1 MKKMRRSSTCRAKER
16 DVDNRKDKRISEQND
31 VWIKDGGVGWKPGAP
46 PKINASTHDLSIS
59 GARISCKAGF
69 PVGHLLHIV
78 VYFKRSGQML
88 CVDGEVK
95 WSAKGKGRRYEVGV
109 EFLHALPDTVVAL
122 IGHIYGKETG
132 VPLSVS

>member
-1 MKKMRRSSTCRAKER
+1 
-16 DVDNRKDKRISEQND
+16 VDNRKDKRIGEQND
-31 VWIKDGGVGWKPGAP
+31 VWIKDEGVGWRPGAP

-59 GARISCKAGF
+59 GARICCKADF

-78 VYFKRSGQML
+78 IYFKRSGQML

-95 WSAKGKGRRYEVGV
+95 WSTRTKGRRHEVGV
-109 EFLHALPDTVVAL
+109 EFLHTLPDTVVAL

-132 VPLSVS
+132 IPVSIS

>member
-1 MKKMRRSSTCRAKER
+1 
-16 DVDNRKDKRISEQND
+16 VDNRKDKRIGEQND
-31 VWIKDGGVGWKPGAP
+31 VWIKDAGVGWKPGAP
-46 PKINASTHDLSIS
+46 PKINASTYDLSIS
-59 GARISCKAGF
+59 GARILCKGDF

-95 WSAKGKGRRYEVGV
+95 WSMKGKGRRYEVGV
-109 EFLHALPDTVVAL
+109 EFLHTLPDTVVAL

-132 VPLSVS
+132 IPVSVS